1 MAASPMWDWRLPE
14 TERMLEGGA
23 RVDKALGDKIPE
35 FNKKKSG
42 GGDGVGLS
50 GASLGLGDDRTKFE
64 VLIIILVAVVIIG
77 GSEFLLKWFGV
88 PQYVLPTPSQI
99 VTALFTEWKFIW
111 PHLLVTLYELLV
123 GFAIGA
129 SIGFV
134 LAAVI
139 TQFPFVEKIVTPSI
153 LLLVTTPMLALV
165 PLLILKLGFGSEP
178 RIIAVALASGPMVMI
193 NSATGFR
200 RVDLAKIALARSFG
214 ASTFQIFTK
223 IRIPMAMPMIIVGLM
238 VGSIFGLLT
247 TVGAEMVGGAEGL
260 GNRLTYYSAL
270 IRMPQFFAVILIL
283 AIIGISIYVLFYWI
297 GKKWASWEA

>member
-1 MAASPMWDWRLPE
+1 LDRA
-14 TERMLEGGA
+14 LE
-23 RVDKALGDKIPE
+23 DTIPT
-35 FNKKKSG
+35 FNKKAAGADDGVSLSG
-42 GGDGVGLS
+42 GL
-50 GASLGLGDDRTKFE
+50 ASLAASGGRTRLE
-64 VLIIILVAVVIIG
+64 IAVIVLVAVVIIG
-77 GSEFLLKWFGV
+77 GAEFLLDYFKV
-88 PQYVLPTPSQI
+88 PQYVLPKPSQI
-99 VTALFTEWKFIW
+99 VMALFSEWRFIW
-111 PHLLVTLYELLV
+111 PHLLTTLYELVV
-123 GFAIGA
+123 GFAIGGA
-129 SIGFV
+129 IGFV

-139 TQFPFVEKIVTPSI
+139 TQFPFVEKIVTPYI

-165 PLLILKLGFGSEP
+165 PLLILRFGFGSEP

-214 ASTFQIFTK
+214 ANTVQIFTK

-260 GNRLTYYSAL
+260 GNRLTYYSSL
-270 IRMPQFFAVILIL
+270 IRMPQFFAIILIL
-283 AIIGISIYVLFYWI
+283 AIIGISIYVFFFWL

>member
-1 MAASPMWDWRLPE
+1 M
-14 TERMLEGGA
+14 
-23 RVDKALGDKIPE
+23 DKALGDKIPE
-35 FNKKKSG
+35 FNRKKSG
-42 GGDGVGLS
+42 GEGSVGLS
-50 GASLGLGDDRTKFE
+50 GASLGLGDHRTKFE
-64 VLIIILVAVVIIG
+64 SLIIVLVAIVIIG
-77 GSEFLLKWFGV
+77 GAEFLLKWFNV

-99 VTALFTEWKFIW
+99 VMALFTEWKFIW
-111 PHLLVTLYELLV
+111 PHLLTTLYELLV
-123 GFAIGA
+123 GFAVGA
-129 SIGFV
+129 SIGFI

-139 TQFPFVEKIVTPSI
+139 TQFPLVEKVVTPYI

-165 PLLILKLGFGSEP
+165 PLLILKLGFGSAP

-214 ASTFQIFTK
+214 ASTFQIFAK
-223 IRIPMAMPMIIVGLM
+223 IRIPMALPMIIVGLM

-260 GNRLTYYSAL
+260 GNRLTYYSSL
-270 IRMPQFFAVILIL
+270 IRMPQFFAIILIL

>member
-1 MAASPMWDWRLPE
+1 M
-14 TERMLEGGA
+14 
-23 RVDKALGDKIPE
+23 DKALGDKIPE
-35 FNKKKSG
+35 FNKKQAAG
-42 GGDGVGLS
+42 GAGVGLS
-50 GASLGLGDDRTKFE
+50 GASFGLGDSRTRLEIF
-64 VLIIILVAVVIIG
+64 VIALVAVVIIG
-77 GSEFLLKWFGV
+77 GTELLIDVFKV
-88 PQYVLPTPSQI
+88 PHYVLPKPSQI
-99 VTALFTEWKFIW
+99 VTALFTEFPNYW
-111 PHLLVTLYELLV
+111 PHLVVTLKELFI
-123 GFAIGA
+123 GFFIGG

-139 TQFPFVEKIVTPSI
+139 TQFPFVEKIVTPYI

-165 PLLILKLGFGSEP
+165 PLLILRFGFGSEP

-247 TVGAEMVGGAEGL
+247 TIGAEMVGGAEGL

-270 IRMPQFFAVILIL
+270 IRMPQFFAIILIL
-283 AIIGISIYVLFYWI
+283 AILGISIYIFFYWL